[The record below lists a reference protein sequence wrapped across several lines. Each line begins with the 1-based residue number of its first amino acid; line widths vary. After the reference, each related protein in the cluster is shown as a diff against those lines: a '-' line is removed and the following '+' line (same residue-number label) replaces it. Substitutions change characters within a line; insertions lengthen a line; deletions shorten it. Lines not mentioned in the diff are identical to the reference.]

1 MKDLGAALPRPSE
14 EVTDARQVT
23 LPTDGTLY
31 EAELA
36 HCSSCDPMREAQL
49 RVADP

>member
-1 MKDLGAALPRPSE
+1 MPELDFTA
-14 EVTDARQVT
+14 
-23 LPTDGTLY
+23 LY

-49 RVADP
+49 RVALGGGLTPDEPDEPEGPAEEN